1 MGDEMR
7 GVLLCRRHPYSDG
20 GICDERWSR
29 GGTIVVEMSGVGVM
43 LDERL
48 GDGGD

>member
-1 MGDEMR
+1 MR
-7 GVLLCRRHPYSDG
+7 CEACCFVAVIRIATGGYAMSDG
-20 GICDERWSR
+20 RG

>member
-1 MGDEMR
+1 MR
-7 GVLLCRRHPYSDG
+7 CEACCFVAVIRIATGGYAMSDG
-20 GICDERWSR
+20 R